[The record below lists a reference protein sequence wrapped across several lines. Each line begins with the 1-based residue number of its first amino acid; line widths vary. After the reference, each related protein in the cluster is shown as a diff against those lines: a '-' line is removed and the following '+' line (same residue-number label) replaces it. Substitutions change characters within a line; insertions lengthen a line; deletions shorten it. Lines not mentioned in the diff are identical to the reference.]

1 MKVCIIGGGK
11 VGFHLAHELMYHNH
25 KVVVIEKDKKTCY
38 TIANQLDIKIINGDG
53 SSIDILNIAKV
64 DKSFDVFIATTGVD
78 EVNLVSCQLA
88 KKVFGINK
96 TVARVNNPKNKIIMS
111 TLGIDFTVSTTSTI
125 AKLLEIEAEK

>member
-11 VGFHLAHELMYHNH
+11 VGFHLANKLMHHNH
-25 KVVVIEKDKKTCY
+25 QVVVVEQDKKICY
-38 TIANQLDIKIINGDG
+38 TIANQLDTKIINGDG

-64 DKSFDVFIATTGVD
+64 DKSFDVFIATTGID

-96 TVARVNNPKNKIIMS
+96 TVARVNNPKNTIIMS
-111 TLGIDFTVSTTSTI
+111 KLGVDFTVSTTSTI